1 VERWSKRIG
10 VDDPEVFVERIS
22 FVETRDYVRIIQR
35 NEEIYRALYGPEVVQ
50 RAEAPPRAPSSEDV
64 MAEQPQM

>member
-1 VERWSKRIG
+1 M
-10 VDDPEVFVERIS
+10 FAERIS

-50 RAEAPPRAPSSEDV
+50 HKDVAAPAAVAEDGDT
-64 MAEQPQM
+64 EQQQM